1 MKLNSKMQIN
11 YFYKDT
17 KSFNMIY
24 TILTLLIITLSYVVY
39 NLLKKLEKYE
49 DTYEETQKFIQT
61 EIERNE
67 ALLEALR
74 LIDSRAMFEKDDEV
88 GSIFYQIKETIE
100 KFKQQKDA
108 N

>member
-1 MKLNSKMQIN
+1 ML
-11 YFYKDT
+11 
-17 KSFNMIY
+17 Y
-24 TILTLLIITLSYVVY
+24 TIITILSLLVIALSFAVY
-39 NLLKKLEKYE
+39 NILSKLEKYE
-49 DTYEETQKFIQT
+49 DIISDNDNFIQM
-61 EIERNE
+61 ELQKNE

-74 LIDSRAMFEKDDEV
+74 QIDNRQMFEKDDEV

>member
-1 MKLNSKMQIN
+1 
-11 YFYKDT
+11 
-17 KSFNMIY
+17 MIY
-24 TILTLLIITLSYVVY
+24 TILTLIIITLLYVVY
-39 NLLKKLEKYE
+39 NILQKLEKYE
-49 DTYEETQKFIQT
+49 DAYEETQKFIQT

-74 LIDSRAMFEKDDEV
+74 LIDSREMFEKDDEV

-100 KFKQQKDA
+100 KFKQQKDG

>member
-1 MKLNSKMQIN
+1 ME
-11 YFYKDT
+11 
-17 KSFNMIY
+17 
-24 TILTLLIITLSYVVY
+24 LLIIILVVFLAVAGYTTY
-39 NLLKKLEKYE
+39 NLLIKLEKYE
-49 DTYEETQKFIQT
+49 D
-61 EIERNE
+61 EIERNQNFIENEIKRNE

-74 LIDSRAMFEKDDEV
+74 LIDSREMFEKDDEV